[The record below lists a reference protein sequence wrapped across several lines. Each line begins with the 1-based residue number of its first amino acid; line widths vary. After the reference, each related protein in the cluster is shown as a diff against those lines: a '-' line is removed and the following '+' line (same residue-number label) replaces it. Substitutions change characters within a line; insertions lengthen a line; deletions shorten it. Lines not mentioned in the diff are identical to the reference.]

1 MNVAIISFLAVT
13 AYLMAG
19 VGLGMRLS
27 RGQAAPFGKTR
38 LLLLGM
44 GAVILHALVLYQAI
58 ITPQGTNLGFFNA
71 TSLLTWM
78 MALLLLLAALVKP
91 IENLGIALLPL
102 AALAMI
108 LAAVFPSD
116 HIMSL
121 HTGFGGLDVHIIIS
135 VLAYSLLSIAAVQ
148 AGLLAIQDVHLHDK
162 HPGGFIRA
170 LPPLQ
175 TAEKLL
181 FQVLTV
187 GFILLTLSLLT
198 GAIFLEN
205 IFAQHL
211 VHKTSLSI
219 LAWIVFGILLWGR
232 WRSGWRGRRAIRW
245 TLGGFFVLVL
255 AYIGSKLVLEL
266 VLGIK

>member
-13 AYLMAG
+13 AYLAAG

-27 RGQAAPFGKTR
+27 RGQTTPFGKTQ

-44 GAVILHALVLYQAI
+44 GAVMLHALVLYQAI

-78 MALLLLLAALVKP
+78 MALLLLLAALIKP

-102 AALAMI
+102 AALALI
-108 LAAVFPSD
+108 LATVFPSD
-116 HIMSL
+116 HVMAL
-121 HTGFGGLDVHIIIS
+121 HTGFSGLDVHIIIS

-148 AGLLAIQDVHLHDK
+148 AGLLAIQDFHLHDK
-162 HPGGFIRA
+162 HPGGFIRT

-211 VHKTSLSI
+211 LHKTSLSI

-245 TLGGFFVLVL
+245 TLVGFFALLL
-255 AYIGSKLVLEL
+255 AYVGSKLVLEL